1 MINLDSI
8 RNKLLN
14 LGVFSRIL
22 LVIIKPLA
30 LWLSIRLDSDAGLAI
45 AQIYLIG
52 LLFISLLGT
61 NAHRPFY
68 QKYFGGNERSYT
80 VDVIRTYILYIQK
93 ITLQLIFVILISIT
107 IAAIAFSGTGT
118 IDVVLM
124 GILFGIAEKINDEYQ
139 RYSQFIDSSKN
150 LFILALSKLIPVLVA
165 TILSYINIVDI
176 KFAFPILLLVGSVAI
191 VYKSFL
197 STFRIIINNLS
208 KSFFINFKM
217 SVEYIRQDIIQI
229 GCVFMGMSLISLDKW
244 LLQYFSKADLP
255 TYMLYTQI
263 ASIFIVIQTII
274 LIAPVRSRLV
284 NENPQD
290 ITAIKIGSPII
301 SLLPLLIG
309 FVLYLNNDL
318 MGNNGGQISYFA
330 FFFASIVTF
339 SVAYVERLYWATSS
353 GVRLTLDSSIVVS
366 FLISIVLLSIFWPHD
381 YFMILCMVLLFCF
394 MCLRLVLIM
403 YILNKTKRNNT

>member
-8 RNKLLN
+8 RNKFLN

-107 IAAIAFSGTGT
+107 VAAIAFSGT
-118 IDVVLM
+118 IDVVLL

-191 VYKSFL
+191 VYKSFI

-217 SVEYIRQDIIQI
+217 SVEYIRQDIVQI

-290 ITAIKIGSPII
+290 ITAIKIGSPVI

-381 YFMILCMVLLFCF
+381 YFMILCMAILFCF

-403 YILNKTKRNNT
+403 YILDKTKRNNT

>member
-68 QKYFGGNERSYT
+68 QKYFSSNERSYT

-197 STFRIIINNLS
+197 STFRIVINNLS

-339 SVAYVERLYWATSS
+339 SVAYVERLYWAASS

>member
-68 QKYFGGNERSYT
+68 QKYFGGNDRSYT
-80 VDVIRTYILYIQK
+80 LDVIRTYILYIQK

-366 FLISIVLLSIFWPHD
+366 FLISIVLLSIFWLHD